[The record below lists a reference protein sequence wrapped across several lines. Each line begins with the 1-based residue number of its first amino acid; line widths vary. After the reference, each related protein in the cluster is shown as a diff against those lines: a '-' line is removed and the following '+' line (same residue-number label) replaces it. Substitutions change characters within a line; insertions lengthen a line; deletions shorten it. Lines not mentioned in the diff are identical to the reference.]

1 MSVRAAL
8 AGLLPLVAD
17 PPVDPSTG
25 RGAEWGKAAPIGLL
39 ILLLLGL
46 ATFFLIKSMNKNLR
60 KVPPSFGD
68 PPGDSKPTPAAR
80 VEPAEAVQ
88 RDPSRRA
95 VGDRVERVRRAE
107 RSERP
112 EGADQP
118 ERADRAGES

>member
-68 PPGDSKPTPAAR
+68 PPGDGMPTPASR
-80 VEPAEAVQ
+80 VEPAEAIQ

-95 VGDRVERVRRAE
+95 GVDGVERVGRAE
-107 RSERP
+107 RTDRP
-112 EGADQP
+112 EGADLP
-118 ERADRAGES
+118 GRADRPGDT